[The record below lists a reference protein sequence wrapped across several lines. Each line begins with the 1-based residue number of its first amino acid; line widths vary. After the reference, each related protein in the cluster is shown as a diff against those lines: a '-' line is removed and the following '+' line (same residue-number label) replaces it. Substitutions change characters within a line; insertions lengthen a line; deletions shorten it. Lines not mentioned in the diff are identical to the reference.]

1 MRPGN
6 PSGRAL
12 VARDMKRTSRLK
24 LAATAAS
31 LLRATTRPG
40 APGVSERV
48 AAVPRLVRETMAG
61 TYKGV
66 SRGRIALVA
75 AAAAYVVSPVDVLPE
90 LVLPVVGL
98 ADDALVI
105 SWAVRAFLEETDRF
119 LAWELDRGA
128 RRTPTVIHGDLLGD
142 EPRGGEPDPGTD
154 HTAAA
159 SEGPVRAGGRAVR
172 AAATDYVLESLRK
185 RLER

>member
-1 MRPGN
+1 
-6 PSGRAL
+6 
-12 VARDMKRTSRLK
+12 MKRTLK

-31 LLRATTRPG
+31 VLRATTRPG
-40 APGVSERV
+40 APTLSERV
-48 AAVPRLVRETMAG
+48 NAVPRLVRATMGG

-66 SRGRIALVA
+66 SRVRLALVA
-75 AAAAYVVSPVDVLPE
+75 AAVAYVVSPVDLLPE

-119 LAWELDRGA
+119 IAWELGQGVRGRPTVTRADVLGA
-128 RRTPTVIHGDLLGD
+128 RGQGLGPVWD
-142 EPRGGEPDPGTD
+142 DIGAGPD
-154 HTAAA
+154 
-159 SEGPVRAGGRAVR
+159 GPVRGGGRAVR
-172 AAATDYVLESLRK
+172 GAATDYVLESLRE

>member
-1 MRPGN
+1 
-6 PSGRAL
+6 
-12 VARDMKRTSRLK
+12 MKRTSPLK

-40 APGVSERV
+40 APTLSERV
-48 AAVPRLVRETMAG
+48 NAVPRLVRATMGG
-61 TYKGV
+61 TYQGV
-66 SRGRIALVA
+66 TRGRLALVGA
-75 AAAAYVVSPVDVLPE
+75 AVAYVASPVDLLPE

-105 SWAVRAFLEETDRF
+105 SWAVRVFLDETDRF
-119 LAWELDRGA
+119 LAWELGQGVRA
-128 RRTPTVIHGDLLGD
+128 RPTVIRRDVLHG
-142 EPRGGEPDPGTD
+142 RGRTADPDPSADRTG
-154 HTAAA
+154 AAA
-159 SEGPVRAGGRAVR
+159 DGPVRTGGRAVR